1 MGIWN
6 LLGLDKKKLSDGMK
20 GTAGSSAETE
30 TVSKIVHALEGM
42 ETERARYVAAFA
54 YLLTRVAR
62 ADQHLSEEESRT
74 IERIVMEKGHLSE
87 EQAVL
92 ILQMAKTQ
100 HLLFSGTENFLV
112 GREFKNLSSR
122 EDHLALL
129 DCLYSVC
136 GTDRNI
142 SVVEDNEIR
151 KISQELQLSHN
162 DFISV
167 RLRHQEHLSVWKK

>member
-1 MGIWN
+1 MGFWSF
-6 LLGLDKKKLSDGMK
+6 LGLDEKKLSDGRK
-20 GTAGSSAETE
+20 GPGTSSAETE
-30 TVSKIVHALEGM
+30 TVRKIVHALDEM

-54 YLLTRVAR
+54 YLLTRVAH
-62 ADQHLSEEESRT
+62 ADQHLSEEEART
-74 IERIVMEKGHLSE
+74 IERILMEKGHLPE

-122 EDHLALL
+122 EDQLALL

-136 GTDRNI
+136 GADRDI

-151 KISQELQLSHN
+151 KISQELQLGHD

-167 RLRHQEHLSVWKK
+167 RLRHREHLSVLKK